1 MPEKGSQNQEN
12 RQESLD
18 ASFQILVH
26 RTEKFI
32 TGKILQKIHLVSHGV
47 RSFEKFQVEAH

>member
-12 RQESLD
+12 RQESLKT
-18 ASFQILVH
+18 SFQILVH

-47 RSFEKFQVEAH
+47 RSYDSVQVEVL